1 MESAEIDVKKR
12 LLLAAKKLFARY
24 GYDGTS
30 IRQIC
35 EEAGANV
42 ALVSYHFGGKEN
54 IFKALFDFSLPL
66 RVVDDLFA
74 EPLDPVE
81 GVKLMIREV
90 IHYQHRDP
98 ELVRIIQHEMTHSVP
113 RTEVIRE
120 YLSPIWEL
128 ARSLLEEGRKQGAF
142 RFRSLDTTFLYIWGG
157 LLFPRDFA
165 LFEPVLTEPAPTME
179 QKIEDLTGFVLG
191 ALACEAER
199 GVTGMW

>member
-12 LLLAAKKLFARY
+12 LLLAAKKLFSRY

-54 IFKALFDFSLPL
+54 IFKALFDFSLTE
-66 RVVDDLFA
+66 RVIHDAFSG
-74 EPLDPVE
+74 PLDPVE

-90 IHYQHRDP
+90 IYYQHRDP
-98 ELVRIIQHEMTHSVP
+98 ELVRIIQQEMTHAP
-113 RTEVIRE
+113 RTEVIRQ
-120 YLSPIWEL
+120 YLSPIWER
-128 ARSLLEEGRKQGAF
+128 ARGLLEEGRRQGAF

-165 LFEPVLTEPAPTME
+165 LFEPILTETAPTME
-179 QKIEDLTGFVLG
+179 QKIEDLTQFVLG
-191 ALACEAER
+191 ALHCEAGH
-199 GVTGMW
+199 GVKVHL